1 MEQAKVIEFIEAER
15 VKKGISLRQIGKLSG
30 LSHATYQSAL
40 RLNRGMTL
48 ESICKLLDAV
58 GYKLKVVVK

>member
-1 MEQAKVIEFIEAER
+1 MEQAEVIELIEAER
-15 VKKGISLRQIGKLSG
+15 VKQGISLRQIAKLSG